1 MPPTMPHRRRIPAFR
16 PTLAERSAGVLLHPT
31 SLPGPDGCGD
41 LGVQAY
47 EFADFLQASGVRWW
61 QMLPI
66 GPPARSG
73 SPYSA
78 FSAFAGS
85 PLLIS
90 ADALRADGLLAAD
103 ELPAARRRGDARAR
117 GARRSPARGTR
128 PAPHARDGSA
138 RVRYAAVAAA
148 KDRLLRL
155 AFGRFGARRR
165 ARRADFD
172 AFVERERG
180 WLDDYALFAALRRAN
195 RGREWFRWERAI
207 RRRVPAALR
216 AARAELRDA
225 VAFEQFVQYVFDQQ
239 WTALKGHCRARGV
252 ALLGDI
258 PIFVG
263 HDSADVWAHQH
274 LFTLDRDGR
283 TTLQSGVPPDDF
295 SDTGQLWSHPLYR
308 WTAHQRDDFA
318 WWVARFQKLM
328 QQFDGARID
337 HFLGFV
343 RCWAAP
349 GRARVATRGQ
359 WLPTPGAELLAAV
372 RRRLGAIEIIAEDL
386 GLLTPQAAALRDAL
400 GFPGMRVL
408 QFAFGPGSRY
418 HQPHRYP
425 PHCAVYTGT
434 HDNDTLVGWFESL
447 RAHAAGPRA
456 AARRAAT
463 WDDLPEHERVLRYA
477 GSDGTEIHWDLIRL
491 AVASPANTAIVPVQ
505 DLLGLDGAARMN
517 RPATTRGNWV
527 WRLTRGAL
535 TPAIAAR
542 LRKLN
547 ETFDRVRGR

>member
-1 MPPTMPHRRRIPAFR
+1 MPPTTTHRRSPREFR
-16 PTLAERSAGVLLHPT
+16 PTLAERSAGILLHPT

-41 LGVQAY
+41 LGAAAH
-47 EFADFLQASGVRWW
+47 EFADFLHAAGVRWW

-90 ADALRADGLLAAD
+90 VDALRADGLLTSD
-103 ELPAARRRGDARAR
+103 ERVVARRD
-117 GARRSPARGTR
+117 GAG
-128 PAPHARDGSA
+128 
-138 RVRYAAVAAA
+138 RVRYHEVAAA
-148 KDRLLRL
+148 RDRLLRL
-155 AFGRFGARRR
+155 AFSRFGASRVVRRT
-165 ARRADFD
+165 DFD

-195 RGREWFRWERAI
+195 RGRAWFTWPPPI
-207 RRRVPAALR
+207 RRRVRAALR
-216 AARAELRDA
+216 TARAALQDTI
-225 VAFEQFVQYVFDQQ
+225 AFEQFVQYVFDRQ
-239 WTALKGHCRARGV
+239 WKALQRHCRSRDV

-263 HDSADVWAHQH
+263 HDSADVWAHQD

-295 SDTGQLWSHPLYR
+295 SATGQLWSHPLYR
-308 WTAHQRDDFA
+308 WAAHRRDDFA
-318 WWVARFQKLM
+318 WWVARFAKLTE
-328 QQFDGARID
+328 QFDGARID

-349 GRARVATRGQ
+349 GRARVATHGK
-359 WLPTPGAELLAAV
+359 WLPTPGAELIAAV
-372 RRRLGAIEIIAEDL
+372 RSRLGAIEIIAEDL
-386 GLLTPQAAALRDAL
+386 GLLTRAAAALRDAL

-408 QFAFGPGSRY
+408 QFAFGAGSRY
-418 HQPHRYP
+418 HQPHSYP
-425 PHCAVYTGT
+425 HHCAVYTGT

-447 RAHAAGPRA
+447 KTRN
-456 AARRAAT
+456 ARRRGAGRRVES
-463 WDDLPEHERVLRYA
+463 WNDQLEHERVLRYA
-477 GSDGTEIHWDLIRL
+477 ESDGSEIHWDLIRL
-491 AVASPANTAIVPVQ
+491 ALASPANTAIIPAQ
-505 DLLGLDGAARMN
+505 DLLGLDSTARMN
-517 RPATTRGNWV
+517 RPATVRGNWS
-527 WRLTRGAL
+527 WRLAPGAL

-547 ETFDRVRGR
+547 ETFDRVRDR